1 MHRTEERELD
11 FCSDCGAEVHVA
23 RDRAYALDSERM
35 LCFDCATR
43 RGGAYDEAHDLWV
56 EKPDLAGIASEPPR

>member
-11 FCSDCGAEVHVA
+11 SCFSCGAEVHAA
-23 RDRAYALDSERM
+23 RDRAYALDTERV

-56 EKPDLAGIASEPPR
+56 RTPDLGDLSLDPAR